1 MFFLG
6 HNSLVGLLMV
16 PSLAKVA
23 TNSVSHFHKNNSLSD
38 LHLNVKLGNHF
49 AYGNCSQPAP
59 INTKIL
65 VTNYI

>member
-1 MFFLG
+1 
-6 HNSLVGLLMV
+6 MV